1 MGAIIPTELERLKA
15 AGRRMYQAGLTTGTL
30 GSIGVRLSG
39 GAIAVTAVGT
49 HIGSLDSHD
58 FLVLDSNHLPVRQN
72 GRAPVMDA
80 KMLAAA
86 LEAQPAAGSVI
97 RVHSPYTTA
106 LSHKGNAL
114 LEESRDML
122 EGVGGVEF
130 VPYRLTGA
138 KGLASAVA
146 EALKTNK
153 VAMIEGQ
160 GCVVWGED
168 IDDAV
173 DCAEAL
179 EAAAKV
185 IFILRDRDTGV

>member
-1 MGAIIPTELERLKA
+1 MSAIMPTELERLKA
-15 AGRRMYQAGLTTGTL
+15 GGRRMYEAGLTTGTL

-58 FLVLDSNHLPVRQN
+58 FLVLNSNQLPVRQN

-86 LEAQPAAGSVI
+86 LEAQPAAGTVI

-106 LSHKGNAL
+106 LARTGHTL
-114 LEESRDML
+114 LEESSEVL
-122 EGVGGVEF
+122 EDVGGVGF
-130 VPYRLTGA
+130 VPYCKPGTA
-138 KGLASAVA
+138 GLASAVA
-146 EALKTNK
+146 KALQTHR

-185 IFILRDRDTGV
+185 IFIRRERDTGV

>member
-1 MGAIIPTELERLKA
+1 MSAIIPTELERLKA
-15 AGRRMYQAGLTTGTL
+15 AGRRMYEAGLTTGTL

-39 GAIAVTAVGT
+39 GQIAVTAVGT

-58 FLVLDSNHLPVRQN
+58 FLVLNSNHQPVRQN

-86 LEAQPAAGSVI
+86 LEAQPAAGTVI

-106 LSHKGNAL
+106 LAHKGRTL
-114 LEESRDML
+114 LEESNEIL
-122 EGVGGVEF
+122 EGVGGIGF
-130 VPYRLTGA
+130 VPFYSPGA
-138 KGLASAVA
+138 GSLVGAVA
-146 EALKTNK
+146 ETLKTHR

>member
-1 MGAIIPTELERLKA
+1 MSAIIPTELERLKA
-15 AGRRMYQAGLTTGTL
+15 AGRRMYEAGLTTGTL

-49 HIGSLDSHD
+49 HIGSLGSHD
-58 FLVLDSNHLPVRQN
+58 FLVLNSKHLPVRQN

-86 LEAQPAAGSVI
+86 LEAQPAAGTVI

-106 LSHKGNAL
+106 LAHRGHTL
-114 LEESRDML
+114 LEESREMF
-122 EGVGGVEF
+122 EGVGGIGF
-130 VPYRLTGA
+130 VPYHPAGA
-138 KGLASAVA
+138 KGLAGAVA
-146 EALKTNK
+146 EALKTHR

-185 IFILRDRDTGV
+185 IFILRDRDAGD

>member
-1 MGAIIPTELERLKA
+1 
-15 AGRRMYQAGLTTGTL
+15 MYEAGLTTGTL

-49 HIGSLDSHD
+49 HIGSLGSHD
-58 FLVLDSNHLPVRQN
+58 FLVLNSKHLPVRQN

-86 LEAQPAAGSVI
+86 LEAQPAAGTVI

-106 LSHKGNAL
+106 LAHRGHTL
-114 LEESRDML
+114 LEESREMF
-122 EGVGGVEF
+122 EGVGGIGF
-130 VPYRLTGA
+130 VPYHPAGA
-138 KGLASAVA
+138 KGLAGAVA
-146 EALKTNK
+146 EALKTHR

-185 IFILRDRDTGV
+185 IFILRDRDAGD